1 MGFRQ
6 KSLLALLAAVGIALG
21 ALQLWLVLSSW
32 NSDIASSYYWRPAA
46 LLQGLSGVVYLV
58 VGLLVVRLRP
68 NINIGWFVAIIGVGI
83 LLYQTA
89 AEYAVRGLLMDPGSL
104 PGAGEVGVLSQTVW
118 IVPFSFIPILFLMYP
133 TGKLLSRRW
142 APIVVVDGLA
152 ATTVVLVGTV
162 ATWRFRDAGAA
173 ILNEAA
179 PTPAVDLIL
188 TIGIFGILIPLLSSV
203 VALVIRWR
211 VGTETVRLQ
220 IKWLLLTGLFFAAQG
235 LLIMFDVDEGGG
247 ILGEA
252 LLLTALMALPISVGI
267 AVTRYRLYE
276 IDQII
281 SRTVTYGLLTLLL
294 VGAYLGSVFFIREF
308 LPADGHLPV
317 AISTLAIAALF
328 NPLRRRIQ
336 RLVDRRFN
344 RAHYDAELAL
354 IDFGEKLRARG
365 DLASLG
371 DEVVALVE
379 RTMEP
384 ASLALW
390 VR

>member
-1 MGFRQ
+1 MSPRQ
-6 KSLLALLAAVGIALG
+6 RYFLGLLAVVGIALSG
-21 ALQLWLVLSSW
+21 LQLWLVLSSW
-32 NSDIASSYYWRPAA
+32 NSDVANGYYWRPAA
-46 LLQGLSGVVYLV
+46 FLQGLSGVIYLV
-58 VGLLVVRLRP
+58 VGFLVVRLRP
-68 NINIGWFVAIIGVGI
+68 KINIGWFVATIGVGI
-83 LLYQTA
+83 LVYQTA

-104 PGAGEVGVLSQTVW
+104 PAAGEIGLLSQTVW
-118 IVPFSFIPILFLMYP
+118 IIPFSFIPILFLMYP
-133 TGKLLSRRW
+133 TGKLLSRKW

-152 ATTVVLVGTV
+152 ATTVVVVGTV
-162 ATWRFRDAGAA
+162 ATWGFRDAGAA

-179 PTPAVDLIL
+179 PTPTVDLIL

-211 VGTETVRLQ
+211 LGNETVRLQ
-220 IKWLLLTGLFFAAQG
+220 IKWLLLTGFFFAAQG

-252 LLLTALMALPISVGI
+252 LLLTALIALPISVGI

-281 SRTVTYGLLTLLL
+281 SRTVTYGSLTVLLL
-294 VGAYLGSVFFIREF
+294 GAYLGSVFVMRSF
-308 LPADGHLPV
+308 LPAEGQLPV
-317 AISTLAIAALF
+317 AVSTLAIAALF

-344 RAHYDAELAL
+344 RARYDAELEL

-371 DEVVALVE
+371 DEVAAVVE
-379 RTMEP
+379 GTMQP

>member
-1 MGFRQ
+1 MKFGQR
-6 KSLLALLAAVGIALG
+6 LLVGWLATVGVALAG
-21 ALQLWLVLSSW
+21 LQAWLVLSSW
-32 NSDIASSYYWRPAA
+32 NNDIASTYYWRPAA
-46 LLQGLSGVVYLV
+46 LLQGLAGVIYLV
-58 VGLLVVRLRP
+58 VGLLVVRVRP
-68 NINIGWFVAIIGVGI
+68 NISIGWLVAVIGVGI

-104 PGAGEVGVLSQTVW
+104 PAAGEIGVLSQTIW
-118 IVPFSFIPILFLMYP
+118 IVPFAFIPILFLVYP
-133 TGKLLSRRW
+133 TGKLLSRW
-142 APIVVVDGLA
+142 WTPLVVLDGLA
-152 ATTVVLVGTV
+152 MTTVVLVGTV
-162 ATWRFRDAGAA
+162 ATWRFRDAGPV
-173 ILNEAA
+173 ILNEEAL
-179 PTPAVDLIL
+179 TPGVDVIL
-188 TIGIFGILIPLLSSV
+188 SIGIFGILIPLLLSV
-203 VALVIRWR
+203 VAVVIRWR

-281 SRTVTYGLLTLLL
+281 SRTVTYGVLTLLL
-294 VGAYLGSVFFIREF
+294 IGAYLGSVFFIRTF

-354 IDFGEKLRARG
+354 IDFGERLRAGG

-371 DEVVALVE
+371 DEVAAVVE
-379 RTMEP
+379 GTMQP
-384 ASLALW
+384 SSLALW